1 MLELLLSQFRS
12 QIVLLLLFA
21 AVLSLFLGETRHAT
35 IILTIVLA
43 SGPLVFRQEK
53 GAADAVETYPI
64 EKDRALFQ
72 PTPRSPRAR
81 ILCSWV
87 PILSLEERS
96 AP

>member
-1 MLELLLSQFRS
+1 MDLSPEEVVALSAGASMRADCPMLSSEDFHLD
-12 QIVLLLLFA
+12 
-21 AVLSLFLGETRHAT
+21 EAT
-35 IILTIVLA
+35 LT
-43 SGPLVFRQEK
+43 G
-53 GAADAVETYPI
+53 ETYPI